1 MRAAIY
7 QAPEQTRE
15 LGRRLGAAA
24 EPGTVIALVGDLG
37 VGKTLLAQ
45 GVGAGLGVEGPV
57 TSPTFVLMRV
67 HEGGRLLLVHA
78 DIYRL
83 GDEDEAE
90 AIGLPEALASDAV
103 VLVEWADL
111 LPDLLPEDHLRVELR
126 WLPGRPEEREVVLEA
141 TGPRHAPLEAA
152 LHGPA

>member
-1 MRAAIY
+1 MRTDHY
-7 QAPEQTRE
+7 RSPEQTRA
-15 LGRRLGAAA
+15 LGRRLGVAATS
-24 EPGTVIALVGDLG
+24 GTVIALLGDLG

-45 GVGAGLGVEGPV
+45 GVGDGLGVEGPV

-90 AIGLPEALASDAV
+90 AIGLPEALGSDAV

-111 LPDLLPEDHLRVELR
+111 LPELLPEDHLRVELR
-126 WLPGRPEEREVVLEA
+126 WLPGRPEEREVVLQA
-141 TGPRHAPLEAA
+141 TGPRHRPLEAA
-152 LHGPA
+152 IDGPA